1 MAKKR
6 IHQIAKELDVAS
18 ADILFLAKELGLEVK
33 TASSGLTPEEEEL
46 VVLSFNET
54 KNNED
59 TANNDEVS
67 TSDSVSD
74 DDDKPQELE
83 DKAEPSEDVE
93 DETETSVDVEVSDN
107 IQIIEIPSKS
117 TPEELSELINV
128 DATQIVGDLMN
139 LGIMQ
144 SMTSELN
151 DDEIEKLL
159 EKYDLI
165 PEIIEKVEVKRSE
178 ILQLEEFIDTDE
190 ELLVRSPIITVMG
203 HVDHGKTSLLDYIRN
218 EKVADG
224 EAGGITQHVG
234 AYKVDTG
241 ELGITFIDT
250 PGHEAFTQMRA
261 RGANVTDI
269 VVLVVA
275 ADDGIMPQTIE
286 AINHSKAAG
295 VPIVVAVNKCD
306 LPDANPALVKAD
318 LTKYEII
325 AEDLGGDTPVV
336 EVSALKGDG
345 IDDLLETLSLV
356 AEIEELKSN
365 PNANASGYI
374 IESRME
380 VGRGNVAT
388 VVVTRGTLKQGDF
401 LYAGGAFCRI
411 KSMFD
416 HTNKILKKV
425 IPGSPVDI
433 IGWDES
439 PNSGDQFVVVKN
451 QKEAKSKAEENK
463 TLLKDFDS
471 SAYTVQSRVSEMMKL
486 LQEGELNT
494 INIILKADTN
504 GSVEAIKDGL
514 MKLSSDE
521 VQIQIVHSA
530 VGGIVLSDVDLAGAT
545 SSLIVGFNVRP
556 DSQARNMAQ
565 SKGIDVRT
573 YQIIYE
579 LLDDIT
585 EALQGEMTIKTEEAV
600 IGMVDVRT
608 TFRAPKVGV
617 VAGSIVTE
625 GRVEIDSKARLL
637 RDGVVIYEGTVTS
650 LRRFKDN
657 VEKVLE
663 GLECGIGLTD
673 YKDIKEGDVI
683 EILGEVEIK

>member
-18 ADILFLAKELGLEVK
+18 ADIVFLSNELGIEVK
-33 TASSGLTPEEEEL
+33 TASSGLTPDEEEL
-46 VVLSFNET
+46 VVLAFKEKNMSNESSQ
-54 KNNED
+54 
-59 TANNDEVS
+59 NDEVS
-67 TSDSVSD
+67 TTVVSINEPEVSTTED
-74 DDDKPQELE
+74 DE
-83 DKAEPSEDVE
+83 DISKETISEEKEIDI
-93 DETETSVDVEVSDN
+93 VEV
-107 IQIIEIPSKS
+107 ITGS
-117 TPEELSELINV
+117 TPEELSDVINIE
-128 DATQIVGDLMN
+128 ATQIVGDLMS

-144 SMTSELN
+144 SMTSELS
-151 DDEIEKLL
+151 DEEIEKLL
-159 EKYDLI
+159 EKYDLL
-165 PEIIEKVEVKRSE
+165 PEFIDRIVIKRSE
-178 ILQLEEFIDTDE
+178 IIELQEFEDDE
-190 ELLVRSPIITVMG
+190 ENLSTRSPIITVMG

-234 AYKVDTG
+234 AYKVDSG

-306 LPDANPALVKAD
+306 LQDANPALVKAD

-345 IDDLLETLSLV
+345 VDDLLETLSLV

-365 PNANASGYI
+365 PNTNASGYI

-380 VGRGNVAT
+380 VGRGSVAT

-401 LYAGGAFCRI
+401 LYAGGAFCRV

-416 HTNKILKKV
+416 HTNKVLNKV
-425 IPGSPVDI
+425 IPGSTVDI

-439 PNSGDQFVVVKN
+439 PNSGDQFVAVKN
-451 QKEAKSKAEENK
+451 QKEAKTKADQNK
-463 TLLKDFDS
+463 TVLKDFDS
-471 SAYTVQSRVSEMMKL
+471 SSYTVQSRVSEMMKL

-494 INIILKADTN
+494 INVILKADTN

-514 MKLSSDE
+514 LKLSSDE
-521 VQIQIVHSA
+521 VQIQIVHAA

-600 IGMVDVRT
+600 IGMVEVRT

-617 VAGSIVTE
+617 VAGSVVTE

-637 RDGVVIYEGTVTS
+637 RNGVVVYEGTVTS

-657 VEKVLE
+657 VERVLE